1 MVRVT
6 MYKNYACISTCM
18 LLNAAIFFYTSDT
31 PSDRQAPLIAKITM
45 LTWVAIVPAVI
56 TALSASG
63 KKQAS
68 PLIILCCLLTTLSGI
83 LFTYLYA
90 TSSDPS
96 RVIVLAPHFALT
108 YVFSFVSLF
117 ALRSKSLKRPFRR
130 SFVQDP
136 DADRQIATIIKMHG
150 HGSSATGIASSLNS
164 NQEKYILDNSEW
176 TKEKVEAVIKTFV
189 RKPKPPS

>member
-1 MVRVT
+1 

-18 LLNAAIFFYTSDT
+18 LLNTAILFYASDT

-56 TALSASG
+56 TAFSASS

-90 TSSDPS
+90 TSNDPS
-96 RVIVLAPHFALT
+96 GVFMLAPHFALT
-108 YVFSFVSLF
+108 YVFSFISLF
-117 ALRSKSLKRPFRR
+117 ALRSKSPQQPFLRD
-130 SFVQDP
+130 FVQDP
-136 DADRQIATIIKMHG
+136 DADRQIATIIKMHSR
-150 HGSSATGIASSLNS
+150 GSSSTGIASSLNS
-164 NQEKYILDNSEW
+164 NQEKYLLDNSEW
-176 TKEKVEAVIKTFV
+176 TKEKVEAVIKTFTS
-189 RKPKPPS
+189 KPKPPN